1 MIYRQALVHYQK
13 ALELNPHHRGAMEYL
28 GEAYLEMGCAAPA
41 RELLARLEAACQ
53 RLMSDAAKPDWKAG
67 CQEWT
72 ELHAAIAMYRESAQP
87 GCPLE

>member
-1 MIYRQALVHYQK
+1 
-13 ALELNPHHRGAMEYL
+13 
-28 GEAYLEMGCAAPA
+28 MGCAAPA
-41 RELLARLEAACQ
+41 RELLARLQAACQ

-72 ELHAAIAMYRESAQP
+72 ELYAAIAMYRESAQP